1 MKKTSKLIVALLIIL
16 SIVMISVSSFAG
28 DALTPGS
35 FGTGTIDSNQTSI
48 IKDMGGQI
56 IGVVRTVG
64 VLVAV
69 VILLILGIKYMVG
82 SAEEKADYK
91 KSMIPYIVGAVLIF
105 AASTIAGIVYDMAS
119 ALDVG
124 NDGSGASGH

>member
-16 SIVMISVSSFAG
+16 SIVMISVSSFAETV
-28 DALTPGS
+28 TPGS
-35 FGTGTIDSNQTSI
+35 FSAINPSNTSTIVT
-48 IKDMGGQI
+48 MGGQI

-91 KSMIPYIVGAVLIF
+91 KSMIPYLVGAVLIF
-105 AASTIAGIVYDMAS
+105 AASAIAGIVYDMTT
-119 ALDVG
+119 ALNAG
-124 NDGSGASGH
+124 NNNGATL

>member
-1 MKKTSKLIVALLIIL
+1 MKKTSKIVVALCVIL
-16 SIVMISVSSFAG
+16 TIAMISVSSFASG
-28 DALTPGS
+28 ITPGDFS
-35 FGTGTIDSNQTSI
+35 YGNVSNTSGI
-48 IKDMGGQI
+48 VNLGSQI

-69 VILLILGIKYMVG
+69 VILLILGIKYMMG

-105 AASTIAGIVYDMAS
+105 AASTITGIVYDMATSLNTS
-119 ALDVG
+119 ANG
-124 NDGSGASGH
+124 E

>member
-1 MKKTSKLIVALLIIL
+1 MKKTSKIIVALLIIL

-28 DALTPGS
+28 SEIKPGS
-35 FGTGTIDSNQTSI
+35 FSAINPTNTTTIVN
-48 IKDMGGQI
+48 MGGQI

-64 VLVAV
+64 VLIAV

-91 KSMIPYIVGAVLIF
+91 KSMIPYLVGAVLIF
-105 AASTIAGIVYDMAS
+105 AASTIAGIVYDMAI
-119 ALDVG
+119 ALNGDGG
-124 NDGSGASGH
+124 NSEATL

>member
-1 MKKTSKLIVALLIIL
+1 MKKTMKIVAMLCIIL
-16 SIVMISVSSFAG
+16 TIVMISVSSFATVKPDSFVATDPKNT
-28 DALTPGS
+28 DAIVNL
-35 FGTGTIDSNQTSI
+35 
-48 IKDMGGQI
+48 GGQI

-69 VILLILGIKYMVG
+69 VILLVLGIKYMVG

-105 AASTIAGIVYDMAS
+105 GASAIAGIVYDMATS
-119 ALDVG
+119 LTG
-124 NDGSGASGH
+124 KE

>member
-16 SIVMISVSSFAG
+16 SILMISVSSFAG
-28 DALTPGS
+28 GELTPGS
-35 FGTGTIDSNQTSI
+35 FGTGTVDSSQTSI
-48 IKDMGGQI
+48 IKSMGGQI

-124 NDGSGASGH
+124 NNGSGVTP

>member
-1 MKKTSKLIVALLIIL
+1 MKKTNKLIVALLIIL
-16 SIVMISVSSFAG
+16 SILMISVSSFAG

-35 FGTGTIDSNQTSI
+35 FGTGTVDSSQTSI
-48 IKDMGGQI
+48 IKSMGGQI

-124 NDGSGASGH
+124 NDATP

>member
-16 SIVMISVSSFAG
+16 SIVMISVSSFAS

-35 FGTGTIDSNQTSI
+35 FGTGTIDSDQTSI

-124 NDGSGASGH
+124 NEATP

>member
-16 SIVMISVSSFAG
+16 SILMISVSSFADPLSPTDFTYG
-28 DALTPGS
+28 DVSNVEGVKALG
-35 FGTGTIDSNQTSI
+35 N
-48 IKDMGGQI
+48 QI

-69 VILLILGIKYMVG
+69 VILLILGIKYMMG

-91 KSMIPYIVGAVLIF
+91 KSMIPYLVGAVLIF

-124 NDGSGASGH
+124 KDGSAGGAATL

>member
-1 MKKTSKLIVALLIIL
+1 MKKTSKIVAVLCIVLA
-16 SIVMISVSSFAG
+16 IVMISASSFATV
-28 DALTPGS
+28 TPSS
-35 FGTGTIDSNQTSI
+35 FVAQDPTNVATITTL
-48 IKDMGGQI
+48 GGQI

-69 VILLILGIKYMVG
+69 VILLILGIKYMMG

-105 AASTIAGIVYDMAS
+105 GASAIAGIVYDMATS
-119 ALDVG
+119 LT
-124 NDGSGASGH
+124 GSN

>member
-16 SIVMISVSSFAG
+16 SIVMISVSSFADPLSPTDFTYG
-28 DALTPGS
+28 DVSNVSGVKALG
-35 FGTGTIDSNQTSI
+35 N
-48 IKDMGGQI
+48 QI

-69 VILLILGIKYMVG
+69 VILLILGIKYMMG

-91 KSMIPYIVGAVLIF
+91 KSMIPYLVGAVLIF
-105 AASTIAGIVYDMAS
+105 AASTIAGVVYDMAI
-119 ALDVG
+119 ALDTAG
-124 NDGSGASGH
+124 KNGAGDATP